1 MTTKD
6 SIDRGE
12 AEESKYEY
20 IQKHFVNVS
29 RSAGSLRGH
38 DPSTETKG
46 NTPESR
52 AGDQHSRPSR
62 VAAVCLSVHYN
73 KVIVSLQEK
82 LSELEKLGWRHFSS
96 SLYFISTETKSW
108 EESRPGDHKYWQM
121 TTLSTGYSSRG
132 EPEFSAFIHEFIDKG
147 FWIGLTDRDEEGTW
161 QRVDGTPLTTEKDC
175 VERRTFISAPEESW
189 HNTQCSEMHLWICE
203 KVAYE

>member
-1 MTTKD
+1 MEMERSDSIYDNKD

-29 RSAGSLRGH
+29 RSACSLRGH

-62 VAAVCLSVHYN
+62 VAAVCLG
-73 KVIVSLQEK
+73 L
-82 LSELEKLGWRHFSS
+82 LF
-96 SLYFISTETKSW
+96 
-108 EESRPGDHKYWQM
+108 
-121 TTLSTGYSSRG
+121 
-132 EPEFSAFIHEFIDKG
+132 
-147 FWIGLTDRDEEGTW
+147 FWLR
-161 QRVDGTPLTTEKDC
+161 
-175 VERRTFISAPEESW
+175 S
-189 HNTQCSEMHLWICE
+189 
-203 KVAYE
+203 